1 MRGWSTA
8 LSGRSNDEM
17 VKYWQDRGAQ
27 GQFMSENTDKNV
39 EQNISES
46 VEQWCVG
53 GE

>member
-1 MRGWSTA
+1 
-8 LSGRSNDEM
+8 M

-53 GE
+53 GEQAEQLKWVVHQ